1 MHWCKRFSNLILLVV
16 CWGMGLGLVSAE
28 IYNRVVAVV
37 NDDVITLHELN
48 SKLKEITGF
57 EPAELQNRDMK
68 KFEESR
74 NSVLSLLID
83 EKITIAKI
91 AELQIK
97 VTDDEVN
104 AAIEKLK
111 KDNLLTQEELAAGLK
126 ERGISYEKY
135 KNLVKRDLEL
145 IRLISYEVKSK
156 IIIRDEKIKDHYEQN
171 RGEFT
176 RDGRVHLAAIFLKRK
191 DPSDEKELQKLL
203 GEAEEILSRLRGG
216 ESFEDLAKRYSQGP
230 GAQEGGDLG
239 FFKSSQLDPEL
250 SSHIAALSPGEVSRP
265 MIRSAGVQIVKLL
278 ERQESAP
285 KPLEEAREAI
295 YARLYQAEVHKRYES
310 WLRELRERA
319 FIKIIN

>member
-1 MHWCKRFSNLILLVV
+1 MHWFKRLSNLIVLVV
-16 CWGMGLGLVSAE
+16 CCGMGPGWVSAE

-74 NSVLSLLID
+74 NGVLSLLID

-91 AELQIK
+91 AELQIR

-126 ERGISYEKY
+126 ERGIPYETY

-156 IIIRDEKIKDHYEQN
+156 IIIRDEKIKEYYEQN

-203 GEAEEILSRLRGG
+203 AEAEEILSHLRGG
-216 ESFEDLAKRYSQGP
+216 ESFVDLAKRHSQGP

-295 YARLYQAEVHKRYES
+295 YARLFQEEVHKRYES

-319 FIKIIN
+319 FIKIIY